1 VSPVLRFAAPFVL
14 VAAAGVAMCQ
24 EQPFRGE
31 VEVRRIITHVRVIQP
46 DGSPVLGLGPDDFLV
61 TVGGKSAEVESADW
75 VTEAIPPIETA
86 PDQEAR
92 HTEPALA
99 LPPPRGRLVVLLYQ
113 TDLRP
118 SRVTGLVRID
128 EHAIELVQSLA
139 PEDRIAVAVMSS
151 HLDLHADFTNDF
163 EGLSERL
170 TALEVLRPESVTFD
184 GRQPS
189 LARNFDERKARRATT
204 LSEALE
210 VIGNALEPIAGAKSV
225 VVVGW
230 GAGRFQS
237 GPRPVY
243 LGPDYDRAVR
253 ALARADT
260 SVFSLDITQADRH
273 TLEEGLQ
280 QLADDTGGIYI
291 RTYLFPE
298 LSVDK
303 LARVLTGHYELS
315 VIPPQKKL
323 KKEFKLRVRVDL
335 PGVEVLERG
344 LEFREQ

>member
-1 VSPVLRFAAPFVL
+1 MRPGLRYTLPIVLATSAS
-14 VAAAGVAMCQ
+14 VALPQ
-24 EQPFRGE
+24 EEPFRGE
-31 VEVRRIITHVRVIQP
+31 VEVRRIITQVRVIRS
-46 DGSPVLGLGPDDFLV
+46 DGSPVLGLGPADFLV
-61 TVGGKSAEVESADW
+61 TVGGRAAEVEAADW
-75 VTEAIPPIETA
+75 FTEAILLPSDA
-86 PDQEAR
+86 PHAEAL
-92 HTEPALA
+92 PAEA
-99 LPPPRGRLVVLLYQ
+99 FQTVPPPRGRLLVLVYQ

-118 SRVTGLVRID
+118 SRITGLVRID
-128 EHAIELVQSLA
+128 EHAIELVKSLA
-139 PEDRIAVAVMSS
+139 PEDRVAVAVMGS

-170 TALEVLRPESVTFD
+170 TALEVLQSESVEDD

-189 LARNFDERKARRATT
+189 LARAFDERKARKATT

-210 VIGNALEPIAGAKSV
+210 VIADALEPIAGTKAV
-225 VVVGW
+225 VVIGW

-243 LGPDYDRAVR
+243 LGTDYDRAVR
-253 ALARADT
+253 ALARAHA

-280 QLADDTGGIYI
+280 QLADDTGGLYI

-298 LSVDK
+298 LSVEK
-303 LARVLTGHYELS
+303 LTRVLTGHYELS
-315 VIPPQKKL
+315 VIPPEKKL

-335 PGVEVLERG
+335 PGVEVLNRG
-344 LEFREQ
+344 LEFRDP

>member
-1 VSPVLRFAAPFVL
+1 MLAASVSIAL
-14 VAAAGVAMCQ
+14 CQ
-24 EQPFRGE
+24 EPPFRGE
-31 VEVRRIITHVRVIQP
+31 VDVQRIITQVRVIQS

-61 TVGGKSAEVESADW
+61 TVGGRPAEVEAVDW
-75 VTEAIPPIETA
+75 VTEATPPLEPT
-86 PDQEAR
+86 PGEDAR
-92 HTEPALA
+92 PTEPAPKAPLQ
-99 LPPPRGRLVVLLYQ
+99 PPRGRLVVLLFQ

-170 TALEVLRPESVTFD
+170 TALEILRPESVAYD

-189 LARNFDERKARRATT
+189 LARSFDERKARRATT

-210 VIGNALEPIAGAKSV
+210 VIGDALEPIAGTKSV

-253 ALARADT
+253 ALARANT

-280 QLADDTGGIYI
+280 QLADDTGGLYI

-315 VIPPQKKL
+315 VIPPEKKL

-344 LEFREQ
+344 LEFRAP